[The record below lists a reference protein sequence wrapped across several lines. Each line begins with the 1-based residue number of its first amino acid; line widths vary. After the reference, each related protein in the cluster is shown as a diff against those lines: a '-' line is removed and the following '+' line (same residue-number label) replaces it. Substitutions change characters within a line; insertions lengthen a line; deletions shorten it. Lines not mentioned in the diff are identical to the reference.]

1 MMKLAQ
7 LKSEETNSMKS
18 SAQLFALFTLIF
30 VACSN
35 PPSDKTV
42 EVEEAPEKV
51 NFYGSTQGTT
61 YSIIVNDAISL
72 SQNEV
77 DEVLH
82 QFDMALSTYVPQS
95 TISVLNASPAGTY
108 VFADEY
114 GYFEDCYL
122 KSLAVYD
129 STAGL
134 FDPTVFPLVE
144 GWGFFKDMKDV
155 PDSIKVEQLKKLT
168 GFQQRGHFELIP
180 TIPEEQ
186 DSINLF
192 KIIKRTP
199 DGKLDFNAIAQGQAV
214 DVLCDL
220 IERKGG
226 KNYFVEI
233 GGEIKVHGKNA
244 EDEFWRIGI
253 DKPIE
258 DPTAQERV
266 IYEIVQVEN
275 KAIATSGSYRKFYEK
290 NGMKYSH
297 TLNPKTGYP
306 VQHTLL
312 SATVIAENC
321 AMADAYATALMVM
334 GAEKGIQ
341 FVNEHPQLNL
351 EAYLIFNN
359 DKDRLETYYTEG
371 FMDLVVD

>member
-1 MMKLAQ
+1 MKHSISLLA
-7 LKSEETNSMKS
+7 LLS
-18 SAQLFALFTLIF
+18 LFI
-30 VACSN
+30 VSCSN
-35 PPSDKTV
+35 PPSEKIQ
-42 EVEEAPEKV
+42 EVEEETLEKV

-61 YSIIVNDAISL
+61 YSVIVNDPISL
-72 SQNEV
+72 SQSEI
-77 DEVLH
+77 DEVLR
-82 QFDMALSTYVPQS
+82 QFDLALSTYVPQS
-95 TISVLNASPAGTY
+95 TISVLNNSPAGTY
-108 VFADEY
+108 ILADEF
-114 GYFEDCYL
+114 GYFEDCYQ
-122 KSLAVYD
+122 KSLSVFD
-129 STAGL
+129 STGGL

-155 PDSIKVEQLKKLT
+155 PDSIRVQELKSLT
-168 GFQQRGHFELIP
+168 GFQKMGHFEF
-180 TIPEEQ
+180 TATVPEEA

-192 KIIKRTP
+192 KIVKRTP
-199 DGKLDFNAIAQGQAV
+199 EAKLDFNAIAQGQAV

-220 IERKGG
+220 IESKGG

-233 GGEIKVHGKNA
+233 GGEIKVKGKNS
-244 EDEFWRIGI
+244 EGEYWRIGI

-258 DPTAQERV
+258 DPSAQERV
-266 IYEIVQVEN
+266 IYEIVQLEN

-290 NGMKYSH
+290 DGMKYSH

-321 AMADAYATALMVM
+321 ALADAYATALMVM

-341 FVNEHPQLNL
+341 FVNDHPQLEL

-359 DKDRLETYYTEG
+359 SKNRLETYYTEG
-371 FMDLVVD
+371 FMEMVVD